1 MSRHAPELNQP
12 RHSSSSVEGLHDL
25 LRRRDE
31 NLVRSASALADVLGN
46 IDAGSEATPQVARS
60 LQATENRWRRIEREF
75 GMLDSGQVAE
85 FLGASGTNRNLAHS
99 LAKKGHILGVRRG
112 RKSLFPGFQFDA
124 DSGEVRPV
132 IAEVTAIGRKAEWE
146 DRHLL
151 QWLCAPNG
159 YLDGARPVDHIT
171 DESTM
176 LHAAKSDLAVRW

>member
-1 MSRHAPELNQP
+1 MNRHAPELNHP
-12 RHSSSSVEGLHDL
+12 RHSSSTAEHLHEL

-31 NLVRSASALADVLGN
+31 NLDVMGG
-46 IDAGSEATPQVARS
+46 IEPGVEATPQVARS

-99 LAKKGHILGVRRG
+99 LAKKGQILGVKRG
-112 RKSLFPGFQFDA
+112 RKTLFPGFQFDA

-132 IAEVTAIGRKAEWE
+132 IAQVASIGRQSGWE

-151 QWLCAPNG
+151 QWLCTPNG
-159 YLDGARPVDHIT
+159 YLDGARPVDHIA
-171 DESTM
+171 DEVT
-176 LHAAKSDLAVRW
+176 LLQAAESDLAVRW